1 MFTYE
6 YIYTRICHI
15 YDMRGSEYCIYMYV
29 YMCLCVCIRLYIYIC
44 IRMCVY
50 IYTHL
55 WRRMIRL
62 DQLREGYEFEALDDI
77 EAAEREEQA
86 RLENER

>member
-1 MFTYE
+1 
-6 YIYTRICHI
+6 
-15 YDMRGSEYCIYMYV
+15 
-29 YMCLCVCIRLYIYIC
+29 
-44 IRMCVY
+44 
-50 IYTHL
+50 
-55 WRRMIRL
+55 MIRL